1 MTKSNQEEDETLLD
15 FPCEFPIKAVGLAED
30 SFGLLV
36 VEIIRKHVD
45 DLTEGAVNTRTS
57 SNGKYLS
64 VTVTI
69 NAESKSQLD
78 AIYIELSGHERVMMA
93 L

>member
-1 MTKSNQEEDETLLD
+1 MSNNNQEDNENLLE
-15 FPCEFPIKAVGLAED
+15 FPCEFPIKAVGLAEN
-30 SFGLLV
+30 SFDQLV
-36 VEIIRKHVD
+36 VEIIRKHVPA
-45 DLTEGAVNTRTS
+45 LAEGAINTRPS

-69 NAESKSQLD
+69 NAESKAQLD
-78 AIYIELSGHERVMMA
+78 AIYIELSGHERVIMA

>member
-1 MTKSNQEEDETLLD
+1 MNDNNEQESLLE
-15 FPCEFPIKAVGLAED
+15 FPCEFHIKAVGLDEND
-30 SFGLLV
+30 FDQLV
-36 VEIIRKHVD
+36 AEIIARHVD
-45 DLTEGAVNTRTS
+45 DLAEGAIKTRTS

-69 NAESKSQLD
+69 NAKNKAQLD
-78 AIYIELSGHERVMMA
+78 AIYVDLSAHDRVMMA